1 MTAVLSSA
9 GVQVVVEVA
18 EIASAPGPIGD
29 RAAALL
35 EPLRRV
41 IPFEGAWIGLL
52 DPERRAHLSLVQ
64 YGYEDRTRAY
74 LNGPRALSEIEQL
87 GIQRRG
93 PARLRDLPFPVA
105 ESFSWA
111 EYLWP
116 AGFRDAVAVHLF
128 HPDGRY
134 LGILALHSDA
144 AGRFTDTDAEL
155 LGVLAPIV
163 GGGVDPIRR
172 LSVVASAVEDATAGT
187 VLTRAGE
194 PLPLPGLAAHTL
206 LAAGSAL
213 LLVAAS
219 QLAGQAMSFFLCP
232 YTDPVT
238 DARLVRVGVL
248 SVPPDLP
255 DYLAAIV
262 LISAAVDLHGLTP
275 RELEIIGLLVDGWP
289 NARIAATLVV
299 GERTVATHLEH
310 ILAKLQVGTRAAAA
324 ALALRLGL
332 YIPRKIILGQNRA

>member
-1 MTAVLSSA
+1 VLSSA

-18 EIASAPGPIGD
+18 EIASALGPIGD

-64 YGYEDRTRAY
+64 YGYDDRTRAH
-74 LNGPRALSEIEQL
+74 LDGPRALSEIERL

-93 PARLRDLPFPVA
+93 PAWLRDLPYPVA
-105 ESFSWA
+105 ESPGWG

-116 AGFRDAVAVHLF
+116 AGFRDGVGVHLYR
-128 HPDGRY
+128 PDGGY
-134 LGILALHSDA
+134 LGILALHADA
-144 AGRFTDTDAEL
+144 AGRLTDTDAEL

-163 GGGVDPIRR
+163 GGGVDPLRR
-172 LSVVASAVEDATAGT
+172 LSVVAAVVGDATAGT

-194 PLPLPGLAAHTL
+194 PLPLPGLASHPL
-206 LAAGSAL
+206 LAARSAL

-219 QLAGQAMSFFLCP
+219 QSAGQAVSFFLCP
-232 YTDPVT
+232 YADPDT
-238 DARLVRVGVL
+238 AARLVRVGVL
-248 SVPPDLP
+248 AVPPDLP

-275 RELEIIGLLVDGWP
+275 RELEILGLLVEGWP
-289 NARIAATLVV
+289 NARIAATLVIA
-299 GERTVATHLEH
+299 ERTVATHLEH
-310 ILAKLQVGTRAAAA
+310 ILAKLDVTTRAAAA

-332 YIPRKIILGQNRA
+332 YIPRRITLRENRS

>member
-1 MTAVLSSA
+1 MAVLSSA

-18 EIASAPGPIGD
+18 GIVAAPGPIGE

-64 YGYEDRTRAY
+64 YGYDNRTRAY
-74 LNGPRALSEIEQL
+74 LNGPRALSEMEQV

-93 PARLRDLPFPVA
+93 PARLRDLPFPVG
-105 ESFSWA
+105 ESLAWA

-116 AGFRDAVAVHLF
+116 AGFRDAVAVHF
-128 HPDGRY
+128 FRPDGRY
-134 LGILALHSDA
+134 LGIIALHSDVP
-144 AGRFTDTDAEL
+144 GSLTDTDAEL

-163 GGGVDPIRR
+163 GAAVDPMRS
-172 LSVVASAVEDATAGT
+172 LSVVAGVVGDATAGT

-194 PLPLPGLAAHTL
+194 PLPLPGLATHTL

-219 QLAGQAMSFFLCP
+219 QLAGQALSFFLCP
-232 YTDPVT
+232 YQDPGT
-238 DARLVRVGVL
+238 AGRLVRVGVL
-248 SVPPDLP
+248 AVPPDLP

-262 LISAAVDLHGLTP
+262 LISPAVDLHGLTP
-275 RELEIIGLLVDGWP
+275 RELEIIGLLVEGWP

-299 GERTVATHLEH
+299 AERTVATHMEH
-310 ILAKLQVGTRAAAA
+310 ILAKLQVATRTAAA

-332 YIPRKIILGQNRA
+332 YIPRQITLGQNRA